1 MASTDMKLSQVLQKA
16 ECGEPLS
23 SQELQFLLSLSE
35 PHELNQVFKLAR
47 SLRNRYF
54 ENKVFLYSFVY
65 FSTWCRNDCTFCYY
79 RKSNKYPSR
88 YRKTEFEVLDAAINA
103 AESGVHLIDLTLGED
118 PYYYKR
124 HGFGSLVDLVR
135 KVKKNTGLP
144 IMISPGVVPVQV
156 LNELSVA
163 GADWYACYQETHN
176 RELFKQLRLDQNYD
190 LRFSSKHKA
199 LHSGLLVED
208 GILTGVGETL
218 SDIAVSI
225 KSMSGL
231 GAHQVRVM
239 SFVPQRGTPMEQ
251 WQTPPRIR
259 ELLIIAV
266 LRIVM
271 PDRLIPASLDVD
283 GIEGLQA
290 RLDAGANVITSL
302 IPPKLGL
309 AGVAQ
314 STKDI
319 NEGFRTVQGVI
330 PVLKQMGMRAASLED
345 YYSWIIEEKEKLKML
360 QSQEMRAL

>member
-176 RELFKQLRLDQNYD
+176 RELFKQLRLDQSYD
-190 LRFSSKHKA
+190 LRFSNKQKA
-199 LHSGLLVED
+199 MQSGLLVED
-208 GILTGVGETL
+208 GILAGVGETL
-218 SDIAVSI
+218 SDIVASI
-225 KSMSGL
+225 KSMSKL
-231 GAHQVRVM
+231 GAQQVRVM
-239 SFVPQRGTPMEQ
+239 SFVPQKGTPMEQ
-251 WQTPPRIR
+251 WQTPLRTK